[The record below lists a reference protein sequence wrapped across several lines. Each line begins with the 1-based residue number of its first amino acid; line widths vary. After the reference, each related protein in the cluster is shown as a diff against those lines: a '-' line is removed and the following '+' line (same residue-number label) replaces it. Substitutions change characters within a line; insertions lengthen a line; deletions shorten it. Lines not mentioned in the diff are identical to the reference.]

1 MITPEEAAK
10 LPCECDNS
18 NLCPVHS
25 FDSWLANENAIEKAE
40 SKSQADAA
48 VKHLVEKPRNEKAP
62 VYFDIGL
69 NKTVIRNSKIGA
81 CPREIW
87 AYWKN
92 MEPASSFAP
101 RGLPNEDEA
110 TGMIQSDPMEEG
122 HLHEAAIKQK
132 LMEKGWVL
140 SGFEDEFF
148 LDVGADCRIIGHADM
163 ISAICPDTG
172 VDYIG
177 EIKTMGKDAMAD
189 FIENGW
195 DKFPTYPVQISVA
208 MIATRKPGIIWI
220 KNRDNGRILAPI
232 IFTEPP
238 VSRVEILR
246 KVMLIRACVMSDQM
260 PLCGAWRK
268 NSPWCKFTQLH
279 DEQQELLVDAV
290 VRPDLEALV
299 LEYQQLGRTNKEIG
313 EDENGNVIKE
323 KSRRDELR
331 EMIVQ
336 AMGEA
341 KRLVAGA
348 VGISIGESKFSFNEA
363 EFKLEN
369 PELWKKY
376 QTKEKAGSFRVI
388 KIKS

>member
-1 MITPEEAAK
+1 MLET
-10 LPCECDNS
+10 NS
-18 NLCPVHS
+18 IDAGNM
-25 FDSWLANENAIEKAE
+25 
-40 SKSQADAA
+40 ADAA
-48 VKHLVEKPRNEKAP
+48 IKHLVEKPRNEKAP
-62 VYFDIGL
+62 VYFDSLL